1 MDFNIRKPVV
11 LAAGSM
17 AFFGLLVAGPHAAR
31 ADAPDMPASQPST
44 QPAGDKGDTT
54 IIIKPPIIQKD
65 PPK

>member
-17 AFFGLLVAGPHAAR
+17 ALFSLLMSGPHAAQ
-31 ADAPDMPASQPST
+31 ADAADTQASQPST

-54 IIIKPPIIQKD
+54 IIIKPPIIEKD
-65 PPK
+65 PKK